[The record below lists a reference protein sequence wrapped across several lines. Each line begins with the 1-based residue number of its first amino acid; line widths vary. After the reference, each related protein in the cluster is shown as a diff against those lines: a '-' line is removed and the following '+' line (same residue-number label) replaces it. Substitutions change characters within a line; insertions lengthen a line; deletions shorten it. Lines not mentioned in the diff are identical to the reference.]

1 VRDCPSLVGGR
12 PAKSVV
18 ERPRGFKSHIPRHFR
33 IQIISEA
40 IFDNYASLGSGRKI
54 QTRKRVIGTRTILG
68 VSPMGID
75 TLETNLSCFFL
86 YFPSFL
92 ALTSGDV
99 RFILI
104 PVTWTIA
111 LKQSQMLR
119 RRIRTFEGSKAC
131 AASWEVGWKDT
142 FKMYPN

>member
-1 VRDCPSLVGGR
+1 MRDCPSLVGGR

-40 IFDNYASLGSGRKI
+40 IFDNYASLDSGRKI

-75 TLETNLSCFFL
+75 TL
-86 YFPSFL
+86 
-92 ALTSGDV
+92 
-99 RFILI
+99 
-104 PVTWTIA
+104 
-111 LKQSQMLR
+111 
-119 RRIRTFEGSKAC
+119 
-131 AASWEVGWKDT
+131 
-142 FKMYPN
+142 